1 MKFYRTGWIVP
12 LLLLVLNVPAFA
24 QSSNANNIP
33 YVDLSTA
40 QTLVETLSKE
50 NDSLAADVVTLKKQV
65 GDTTTLLTNAKKSF
79 SDFSALQGEVKD
91 RTADLASILQELVDR
106 GNKAKALTALTASRE
121 ADRKVRDKISEL
133 MLTIGALP
141 GQIESLRYQIALDY
155 VKIARNTQEIIMLS
169 GGAILRTKAQEVRLT
184 TMLSENDATL
194 AKVDSYLQQAAAATA
209 TTTKK

>member
-1 MKFYRTGWIVP
+1 MKLHRTGWIVP
-12 LLLLVLNVPAFA
+12 LLLLLVGAPAFA

-50 NDSLAADVVTLKKQV
+50 NDSLAAEVVTLKKQV
-65 GDTTTLLTNAKKSF
+65 IDTATLLTNAKKSY

-91 RTADLASILQELVDR
+91 RTADLAAIVNELVDR
-106 GNKAKALTALTASRE
+106 GNKAKATTALTASRE

-133 MLTIGALP
+133 MLAIGALP
-141 GQIESLRYQIALDY
+141 GQVDALRYQIALDY

-169 GGAILRTKAQEVRLT
+169 GGAILRTKAQELRLT
-184 TMLSENDATL
+184 TILAENDATL
-194 AKVDSYLQQAAAATA
+194 AKVDSYLQQAGATPGLPA
-209 TTTKK
+209 KK